1 MISFSTIG
9 INIQCLTLGSKLD
22 HIFKIVGIFRNQNQ
36 KYRDMKRKKEIKTYF
51 DLNLGLFLFGTK

>member
-36 KYRDMKRKKEIKTYF
+36 KYRDMKRKKEIKSY
-51 DLNLGLFLFGTK
+51 LI